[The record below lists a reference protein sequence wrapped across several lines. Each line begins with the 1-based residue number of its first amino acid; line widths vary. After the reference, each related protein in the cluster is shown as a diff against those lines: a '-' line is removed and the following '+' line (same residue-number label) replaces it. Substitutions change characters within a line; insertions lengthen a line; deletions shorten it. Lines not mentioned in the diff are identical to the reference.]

1 MVRGQKKC
9 KKKIIGSSSGITPK
23 SRKSYEVS
31 ISFIN
36 ALIESCAKTFEASAY
51 TSPGDDIEINLLA
64 SVASGE
70 ISKSDI
76 VSLLSFPGRNSPVPE
91 DSCSGDDAKLTQ
103 LDEDIG
109 QTQNQ
114 PNDGAIGDTAAERG
128 NSNDSSRLKNGLR
141 HSSAPVA
148 IDISGD
154 NKTCEKKIGECSA
167 QLNSSSMELQQN
179 RNPSLL
185 LAANKVFGSDYDA
198 YCLSHLKESLDYFI
212 NSNPILKMGHLKSV
226 IDVKLELK
234 IMIWLEVD
242 ISKEIPSRSVGPND
256 PELEEQIIQHM
267 ATALANAPPD

>member
-1 MVRGQKKC
+1 MCMEKKGILRKMVRGQKKC

-167 QLNSSSMELQQN
+167 QLNSSSMELQQSTDN
-179 RNPSLL
+179 QLLISSSLW
-185 LAANKVFGSDYDA
+185 G
-198 YCLSHLKESLDYFI
+198 
-212 NSNPILKMGHLKSV
+212 G
-226 IDVKLELK
+226 
-234 IMIWLEVD
+234 
-242 ISKEIPSRSVGPND
+242 
-256 PELEEQIIQHM
+256 
-267 ATALANAPPD
+267 

>member
-76 VSLLSFPGRNSPVPE
+76 
-91 DSCSGDDAKLTQ
+91 

-167 QLNSSSMELQQN
+167 QLNSSSMELQQSTDN
-179 RNPSLL
+179 QLLISSSLWVVNADNEENWLWFLELLKSFMMNRYVVLISDRNPSLL

-226 IDVKLELK
+226 IDVKSGTIKNILRTWYSLAEL
-234 IMIWLEVD
+234 
-242 ISKEIPSRSVGPND
+242 RSMQN
-256 PELEEQIIQHM
+256 
-267 ATALANAPPD
+267 T